1 VEFNYKCCSGKNK
14 PEGLKELRHMI
25 RFRTACLGVVFSVCL
40 GAFAQTANVTE
51 FAFSELVSG
60 AEAALKEKQP
70 SVAVPL
76 LKEIIARAEFI
87 DDEKARA
94 SVQMARLQLGIA
106 YAELQKNEDARR
118 FIQDYLKG
126 TPCEQ
131 PEVATRVLCQLST
144 AAGKWQELY
153 DTATQIIEDKQIA
166 IRHNIPVIG
175 INRGHLGFLTDISPQ
190 EFATQLDAV
199 LDGHYLRESRTLI
212 HMRIQEDTT
221 THFEADALNDAV
233 LSRGD
238 ETRLITFDVFINE
251 QFVSHYRADGLI
263 VATPT
268 GSTAYALSAGG
279 PILHPQLNAMAIVPM
294 FSHSFSARPLVI
306 DENSQ
311 INIRISSPNDI
322 PLRLSC
328 DGHQSYAIDPGQYV
342 SIEKSSAQL
351 QLLHP
356 QEYRYYDTLRIK
368 LGWGSER

>member
-1 VEFNYKCCSGKNK
+1 MTAKK
-14 PEGLKELRHMI
+14 PFQRVVLYARQQRDNEDVIETMQQVFTHLRK
-25 RFRTACLGVVFSVCL
+25 RFDV
-40 GAFAQTANVTE
+40 
-51 FAFSELVSG
+51 
-60 AEAALKEKQP
+60 
-70 SVAVPL
+70 
-76 LKEIIARAEFI
+76 FI
-87 DDEKARA
+87 D
-94 SVQMARLQLGIA
+94 
-106 YAELQKNEDARR
+106 
-118 FIQDYLKG
+118 
-126 TPCEQ
+126 T
-131 PEVATRVLCQLST
+131 
-144 AAGKWQELY
+144 
-153 DTATQIIEDKQIA
+153 DTADCCDFDIPVLEHQALNADQDVMLVVGGDGSMLSAAQIA

-175 INRGHLGFLTDISPQ
+175 INRGHLGFLTDVSPQ

-199 LDGHYLRESRTLI
+199 LDGHYLSEARTLI

-221 THFEADALNDAV
+221 THFEADALNDVV

-279 PILHPQLNAMAIVPM
+279 PILHPQLNAMTIVPM

-342 SIEKSSAQL
+342 SIEKSFAQL

-368 LGWGSER
+368 LGWGSEG